1 MAASSLGMR
10 HHLRLCVCHDLISS
24 QGTAPKILLVAVC
37 PCTPHITRVE
47 SHPVTTFFSFSPQA
61 VLCFHL
67 HRRILTIVVLDPPQL
82 PVSSPPSIFDTITTL
97 PSPSPRHVVLLHN
110 HPWFKPQLSSCRTR
124 RPVSCS
130 LARYEPIPTTVPCSH
145 TLPLTSPQSQGENR
159 DQGSN
164 SLSGILSTLI
174 PTLIIAVIA
183 VGFFLYFR
191 TRSARVYRPRTD
203 ERLVQ
208 EEKRTPRSGVGFF
221 SIIRNYNTLPDSYV
235 LKHNSMDGYLWLR
248 YFKVLIVI
256 SFAGCLVTWPILF
269 PVNATGGGG
278 QEQLDILS
286 MSNIADPSRYFAH
299 ALVAVIFLGFVVLV
313 VCRERLFFVGLRRA
327 FYLSAAHAQRLS
339 SRTLMVMGLPVE
351 YMEEKALRQLFG
363 AKVRKVWIPTDCKSL
378 EKDVKKQT
386 KTALKL
392 EGAEMGMI
400 KKANAARIKAEKKK
414 KAAPPADA
422 EENAGPSQWL
432 DDKKRPRH
440 RLWPRFWK
448 KVDTLNHCRGTL
460 TELDRF
466 VTQQQA
472 EHLDLKHT
480 KVPSAFIEFNS
491 QAAAHEAYQTIG
503 RESKM
508 KFNPRYI
515 GVQPEEVV
523 WGNLGVSYASRKSK
537 IILATIAVW
546 VLIIFWAIPVA
557 FVGILSNINY
567 LTNKVPFL
575 SFINDI
581 PPVILGLVTS
591 LLPVIL
597 LAVLMALV
605 PIILRLLA
613 RLAGEP
619 TQSAIELKTQSWY
632 FAFQVVQVFLITTF
646 TSSES
651 DH

>member
-1 MAASSLGMR
+1 MQDSAI
-10 HHLRLCVCHDLISS
+10 HLLFTRQVLSNLYQFDLFRS
-24 QGTAPKILLVAVC
+24 
-37 PCTPHITRVE
+37 
-47 SHPVTTFFSFSPQA
+47 
-61 VLCFHL
+61 
-67 HRRILTIVVLDPPQL
+67 
-82 PVSSPPSIFDTITTL
+82 
-97 PSPSPRHVVLLHN
+97 
-110 HPWFKPQLSSCRTR
+110 
-124 RPVSCS
+124 
-130 LARYEPIPTTVPCSH
+130 
-145 TLPLTSPQSQGENR
+145 LPLTPLQSQGENR

-164 SLSGILSTLI
+164 SLSGIISTLV

-183 VGFFLYFR
+183 LAFFLFLRNR
-191 TRSARVYRPRTD
+191 TTRVYGPRTD

-208 EEKRTPRSGVGFF
+208 EEKRTPASSVGFF
-221 SIIRNYNTLPDSYV
+221 SLIRNYNTLPDSYV

-256 SFAGCLVTWPILF
+256 SFAGCLITWPILF

-286 MSNIADPSRYFAH
+286 MSNIANPNRYFAH
-299 ALVAVIFLGFVVLV
+299 ALVAVIYLGFVVLV

-339 SRTLMVMGLPVE
+339 SRTLMVMGLPLE

-363 AKVRKVWIPTDCKSL
+363 ANVRKVWIPTDCKSL

-392 EGAEMGMI
+392 EGAEMKMI
-400 KKANAARIKAEKKK
+400 KKANAARIKAEKKNK
-414 KAAPPADA
+414 APPA

-432 DDKKRPRH
+432 DEKKRPRH
-440 RLWPRFWK
+440 RLWPRFWQK
-448 KVDTLNHCRGTL
+448 TDTLNYCRGTL
-460 TELDRF
+460 SELDRF
-466 VTQQQA
+466 VTQQQT

-480 KVPSAFIEFNS
+480 KISSAFIEFNS

-503 RESKM
+503 VESKM
-508 KFNPRYI
+508 KFNPRYV
-515 GVQPEEVV
+515 GVQPDEVV
-523 WGNLGVSYASRKSK
+523 WSNLGVTYASRKSK
-537 IILATIAVW
+537 IIVATIAVW
-546 VLIIFWAIPVA
+546 VMIIFWAIPVA

-605 PIILRLLA
+605 PIVLRLLA

-646 TSSES
+646 TSSKS
-651 DH
+651 IVNHFFILKLTSPKVRRQPRLRSLPTLPQHPVSWLSICQRLPISTSATLFSSV